1 MATMVPK
8 LFNGERSL
16 FNKSCW
22 ENWVSTCKRMNLDS
36 YLTLYTKINSRWV
49 RPETIKLLIEN
60 WEGTLK
66 HWSWQ

>member
-1 MATMVPK
+1 MSSFIVSGLTH
-8 LFNGERSL
+8 LELIF
-16 FNKSCW
+16 
-22 ENWVSTCKRMNLDS
+22 VSTCKRMNLDS